1 MVAIGRNAECKF
13 AGVKGE
19 LVAALTVEA
28 LQGLRV
34 EIEEVNSE
42 VTVDLE
48 NLLFLA
54 KVNCVINFYE
64 EETDELILSMQ
75 GELDNIDVGAQDT
88 YTMMFESEFQVID
101 RHPTKYF
108 DYSHDIRFARIEV
121 NVY

>member
-28 LQGLRV
+28 LNGLRI
-34 EIEEVNSE
+34 EIEEVNSDL
-42 VTVDLE
+42 TVDLE
-48 NLLFLA
+48 NLLILA
-54 KVNCVINFYE
+54 KVDCVISFYD

-88 YTMMFESEFQVID
+88 YTMMYESEFQVID
-101 RHPTKYF
+101 RHPQKYF
-108 DYSHDIRFARIEV
+108 DYSQEIRFARIEV
-121 NVY
+121 NFY